1 MGVQAP
7 IEQLNGAAISS
18 ADTTSAGPS
27 ETSRAEGGRWNAW
40 TRIAFRL
47 CFIYFALYVLIT
59 QMLSSYF
66 VFIPLPDELGVFW
79 PLRNVIEW
87 TARHVFH
94 VTQALVMTGSGSGD
108 KAFDWVEA
116 FCILT
121 LAIFTTAIW
130 TTLDRKSESY
140 PQLNKWFRVFLRFAL
155 ATTMLTYGVDKAIP
169 LQMPFPSLSRLM
181 EPYGNFSPMGVL
193 WYSIGAAKGYEIFVG
208 CMEILGGVLLLFPR
222 TTVLGA
228 LVCLGDTIEVFTLNM
243 TYDVPVKLFS
253 FHLIL
258 MSLIVL
264 APNLGRVAKFF
275 FRGSAEAVK
284 REPELFRSRRA
295 NRISLA
301 VQVLFGFTA
310 LISFFYYARKNY
322 YVFGAGAPRSEL
334 YGIWNVTSFTVDGLD
349 HPALLTDTTRWRRA
363 MFSSPQFMS
372 FQGMDDALHI
382 YGSKLDMNAHTLALT
397 KPSDEKWKADFSVEL
412 PEPGKLSLEGQMDGH
427 TIRAKFELFDHKKL
441 LLISRG
447 FHWIQ
452 EYPFNR

>member
-1 MGVQAP
+1 MGVLAP

-18 ADTTSAGPS
+18 TETMGADASAPRG
-27 ETSRAEGGRWNAW
+27 AEGVRWNAW

-47 CFIYFALYVLIT
+47 CFIYFTVYVLIT

-79 PLRNVIEW
+79 PVRNVIGW

-108 KAFDWVEA
+108 KTFDWVET

-121 LAIFTTAIW
+121 LAVLATAIW
-130 TTLDRKSESY
+130 TALDRKRESY
-140 PQLNKWFRVFLRFAL
+140 PRLNKWFRVFMRFAL

-208 CMEILGGVLLLFPR
+208 CMEILGGVLLFFPR
-222 TTVLGA
+222 TTLLGA
-228 LVCLGDTIEVFTLNM
+228 LICLGDTIEIFTLNM

-253 FHLIL
+253 FQLIL
-258 MSLIVL
+258 MSLFVL
-264 APNLGRVAKFF
+264 APNMGRVAKFF

-295 NRISLA
+295 NQVSLA

-334 YGIWNVTSFTVDGLD
+334 YGIWNVTSFAVDGQD
-349 HPALLTDTTRWRRA
+349 HPALLNDTTRWRRA

-372 FQGMDDALHI
+372 FQGMDDTFHT
-382 YGSKLDMNAHTLALT
+382 YGTKLDMNAHTLALT
-397 KPSDEKWKADFSVEL
+397 KGSDEKWKADFSVQR
-412 PEPGKLSLEGQMDGH
+412 PEPGKLSLEGQMDGYR
-427 TIRAKFELFDHKKL
+427 IRAQLELFDHKKL
-441 LLISRG
+441 LLVSRG
-447 FHWIQ
+447 FHWVQ